1 MYKHL
6 KSVFFNIIV
15 KKYDIMF
22 MVKDMLINNVEVN
35 YERYNEGGNN
45 PLIFLH
51 GWGQNIEMMI
61 PIAKPF
67 IKDHD
72 VIIIDLPGFGKSG
85 EPKNAWNVNDY
96 VEMLHTLIKK
106 LKLKNVSLIG
116 HSYGGK
122 ICLLYASKYEVQKL
136 VLLASPYKKEI
147 KKDSLKL
154 KALRTLKKVPI
165 LNKLENFAKSHI
177 GSTDYKN
184 ASPIMREILV
194 NTVNMDITEEAK
206 KVKAPTLL
214 IWGTNDEA
222 VSIEEAYELESIMK
236 DAGLVVYDGLTHYAY
251 LEDLGKTINILKSF
265 LN

>member
-1 MYKHL
+1 
-6 KSVFFNIIV
+6 
-15 KKYDIMF
+15 MF
-22 MVKDMLINNVEVN
+22 MVKNMLINNVNIN
-35 YERYNEGGNN
+35 YERYNKGGGN

-51 GWGQNIEMMI
+51 GWGQNIEMML

-72 VIIIDLPGFGKSG
+72 VIIIDLPGFGKSD
-85 EPKNAWNVNDY
+85 EPTYPWTVLDY
-96 VEMLHTLIKK
+96 VEMLHTLIKNLN
-106 LKLKNVSLIG
+106 LKDVSLIG

-122 ICLLYASKYEVQKL
+122 ISLLYASKYDVQKL

-147 KKDSLKL
+147 QKESLKL
-154 KALRTLKKVPI
+154 KTLRALKKVPG
-165 LNKLENFAKSHI
+165 LKKLENFAKKHI

-184 ASPIMREILV
+184 ASPIMRETLV
-194 NTVNMDITEEAK
+194 NTVNLDITEDAK

-222 VSIEEAYELESIMK
+222 VSIDEAYELENIIK
-236 DAGLVVYDGLTHYAY
+236 DAGLVIYEGLTHYAY
-251 LEDLGKTINILKSF
+251 LEDLGKTINVLKSF